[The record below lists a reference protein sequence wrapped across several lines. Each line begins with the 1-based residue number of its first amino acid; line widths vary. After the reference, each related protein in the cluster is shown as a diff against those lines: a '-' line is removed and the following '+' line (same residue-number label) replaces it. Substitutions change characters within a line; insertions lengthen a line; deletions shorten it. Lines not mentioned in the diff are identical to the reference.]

1 MSSKKFTTTK
11 SHAANTMKN
20 ATKSLQQELKLTP
33 SPTKPDFAE
42 RDRERQTG
50 RQTERERER
59 ERANTPV
66 PSLIMQML
74 SFING
79 GTVDK
84 ASLKRLIDYPA
95 GSQCVLVSMQSNAGS
110 Q

>member
-59 ERANTPV
+59 ESEHSRA
-66 PSLIMQML
+66 I
-74 SFING
+74 
-79 GTVDK
+79 
-84 ASLKRLIDYPA
+84 ADYA
-95 GSQCVLVSMQSNAGS
+95 DVIIY
-110 Q
+110 